1 MNAEFLKLH
10 IICNRTRKVLM
21 CNNLVYFSAP
31 SLSPC
36 DPPTSFAL
44 ATALVSALV
53 AFSPDNSQTIRGYL
67 IDYVFIDKKSTR
79 HLPGLN

>member
-1 MNAEFLKLH
+1 
-10 IICNRTRKVLM
+10 M
-21 CNNLVYFSAP
+21 CKNSVHFSVP

-67 IDYVFIDKKSTR
+67 DYVFIDKKSTR